1 MLYKLTEGDPRKYV
15 IQFADVFHKPP
26 RSYLLYKAPFPPRY
40 LFCCAEVSV
49 GSAVNA
55 PNAVLDTDFGGTLT
69 VTEYMVASVTVH
81 AYPAIVHV

>member
-26 RSYLLYKAPFPPRY
+26 QSYLWYKAPFSPIF

-49 GSAVNA
+49 ESAVNA
-55 PNAVLDTDFGGTLT
+55 LNAVLDTDFGGTLT
-69 VTEYMVASVTVH
+69 VTEDMVASVTVH
-81 AYPAIVHV
+81 VYPAIVHV